1 MAVINLELN
10 CQVLDVPVRGY
21 WKPGT
26 EGGQPQTW
34 KQEYRINVFENWNI
48 ENKKLS
54 QNEILVVLS

>member
-26 EGGQPQTW
+26 EEDQPQTW
-34 KQEYRINVFENWNI
+34 KQEYWMNVFG
-48 ENKKLS
+48 
-54 QNEILVVLS
+54 